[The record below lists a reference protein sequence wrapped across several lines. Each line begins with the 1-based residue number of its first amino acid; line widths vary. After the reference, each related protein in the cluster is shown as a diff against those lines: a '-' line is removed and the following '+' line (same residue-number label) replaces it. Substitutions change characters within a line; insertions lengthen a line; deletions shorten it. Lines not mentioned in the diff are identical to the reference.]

1 MSNFTRLDYNT
12 IEGKWQEKFKG
23 DIPFIVKFYFAIS
36 KTKSK
41 EGESL
46 ITDKIKNSDT
56 YAACNRFFPE
66 IFGKIK
72 TLTPDDAGKRFVI
85 EEGVA
90 WISVSSS
97 ENAPPGD
104 RKFEAH
110 KKFLDIHFVLEGE
123 EKFVYANTDELT
135 PETEYNEAED
145 YLLLNGDGTKL
156 TLRTGDFCIVYP
168 QDAHIPTLEK
178 LSEGKL
184 VRGVAKIKI

>member
-1 MSNFTRLDYNT
+1 M
-12 IEGKWQEKFKG
+12 I
-23 DIPFIVKFYFAIS
+23 A
-36 KTKSK
+36 
-41 EGESL
+41 
-46 ITDKIKNSDT
+46 DKIKNSDT

-72 TLTPDDAGKRFVI
+72 KLTPDDAGKRFVI

-110 KKFLDIHFVLEGE
+110 KKFLDIHFVLKGE
-123 EKFVYANTDELT
+123 ETFVYANTENLT
-135 PETEYNEAED
+135 SETEYNETED
-145 YLLLNGDGTKL
+145 YLLLNGAGAKIA
-156 TLRTGDFCIVYP
+156 LRAGDFCIVYP
-168 QDAHIPTLEK
+168 QDAHIPTFEK
-178 LSEGKL
+178 LSEGNL

>member
-1 MSNFTRLDYNT
+1 M
-12 IEGKWQEKFKG
+12 
-23 DIPFIVKFYFAIS
+23 
-36 KTKSK
+36 
-41 EGESL
+41 

>member
-1 MSNFTRLDYNT
+1 M
-12 IEGKWQEKFKG
+12 QEKFKG

-66 IFGKIK
+66 IFEKLK
-72 TLTPDDAGKRFVI
+72 TLTLDDAGKKFVI
-85 EEGVA
+85 EERVA
-90 WISVSSS
+90 RISVSSL
-97 ENAPPGD
+97 ENAPQGE

-110 KKFLDIHFVLEGE
+110 KKFIDIHFVLEGE
-123 EKFVYANTDELT
+123 ETFVYANTENLT
-135 PETEYNEAED
+135 PETKYNEEED
-145 YLLLNGDGTKL
+145 YLLLNGEGTKL
-156 TLRTGDFCIVYP
+156 ILRAGEFCIVYP

-178 LSEGKL
+178 LSEGNL
-184 VRGVAKIKI
+184 VRGVAKIEL

>member
-1 MSNFTRLDYNT
+1 MKLYFT
-12 IEGKWQEKFKG
+12 
-23 DIPFIVKFYFAIS
+23 IS
-36 KTKSK
+36 KPKSK
-41 EGESL
+41 EGEAL

-56 YAACNRFFPE
+56 YAACNRFFSE

-72 TLTPDDAGKRFVI
+72 TLTPDDAGKKFVI

-97 ENAPPGD
+97 ETAPQGE

-110 KKFLDIHFVLEGE
+110 KKFLDIHFVLKGE
-123 EKFVYANTDELT
+123 ETFVYANTENLK
-135 PETEYNEAED
+135 PETEYNEEQD
-145 YLLLNGDGTKL
+145 YLLLNGAGAKIA
-156 TLRTGDFCIVYP
+156 LREGDFCIVYP

-178 LSEGKL
+178 LSEGNL

>member
-1 MSNFTRLDYNT
+1 
-12 IEGKWQEKFKG
+12 
-23 DIPFIVKFYFAIS
+23 FAIS

-56 YAACNRFFPE
+56 YAACNRFFHE